1 MGDVPFGMG
10 GSLDSD
16 ESSLKELKAFA
27 LVRTNLGAS
36 RINGSRRESLMNE
49 IFAFSFYILCDI
61 FMV

>member
-10 GSLDSD
+10 GSLDSN

-36 RINGSRRESLMNE
+36 RMNGSRRKLDEW
-49 IFAFSFYILCDI
+49 FS
-61 FMV
+61 